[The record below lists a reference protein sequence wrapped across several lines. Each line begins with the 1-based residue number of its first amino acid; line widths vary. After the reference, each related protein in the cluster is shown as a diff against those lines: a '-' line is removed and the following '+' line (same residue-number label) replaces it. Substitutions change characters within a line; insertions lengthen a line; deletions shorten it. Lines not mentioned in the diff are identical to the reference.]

1 MSMITLA
8 EYESYSKEEQ
18 LSYKKRAFA
27 EAVRYVQNGEYKDH
41 VKMFF
46 SSMHSEFWGHT
57 FSLHFRK
64 TNDDLI
70 YRLVNEYHLK
80 SASTFK
86 DRDAEVIL
94 RLLKDLLLKEETKE
108 LVATWMFAYPEEQR
122 FMVLQPAGR
131 IIGRGFTKD
140 QAYDNNWK
148 HGAIPCNEVCFVF
161 VRDYLTHG
169 FKLLSAYPEFDG
181 MGESY

>member
-70 YRLVNEYHLK
+70 YRLVRAQRYDSETEARALEENLEFVAYWESMI
-80 SASTFK
+80 SAF
-86 DRDAEVIL
+86 L
-94 RLLKDLLLKEETKE
+94 
-108 LVATWMFAYPEEQR
+108 
-122 FMVLQPAGR
+122 
-131 IIGRGFTKD
+131 
-140 QAYDNNWK
+140 
-148 HGAIPCNEVCFVF
+148 
-161 VRDYLTHG
+161 
-169 FKLLSAYPEFDG
+169 
-181 MGESY
+181 GER